1 VTPDDERQQAWRKEV
16 RAFGL
21 VAAALTNPV
30 PKLLEDLTVPEETL
44 RSLEREPPL
53 VYFSPFGALPKD
65 IAYDRGEPVHPPTG
79 THDLLTEREVAR
91 SDAGWS
97 GTPDLPHAASSE
109 ARPPVFSFRRRD
121 RSVQEGS
128 VDADAARGHS
138 RVPGAAPG
146 ESANPAYPDP
156 SASERSEMTYVSGNE
171 GFAGSALQPAVDP
184 MSLLDDLA
192 ENVLGTGKRRAR
204 DVPAHPAN
212 TPPQAV
218 RLREPGRE
226 AHGGDKTADP
236 VYPAGR
242 GSRWEEESVAATDLR
257 KAGSEDGGVN
267 ALFGSLAE
275 DLFSFPVRTPG
286 EPAIPE
292 HSAFAPPAGAS
303 DGPADGF
310 PPGVSAPGTDDGM
323 TEKVPGQYADPEAF
337 AEIINDVLVR
347 QARRHGVD
355 LS

>member
-1 VTPDDERQQAWRKEV
+1 MVT
-16 RAFGL
+16 
-21 VAAALTNPV
+21 
-30 PKLLEDLTVPEETL
+30 
-44 RSLEREPPL
+44 S
-53 VYFSPFGALPKD
+53 
-65 IAYDRGEPVHPPTG
+65 
-79 THDLLTEREVAR
+79 
-91 SDAGWS
+91 SDAGRS

-109 ARPPVFSFRRRD
+109 APPPVFSFRRRD
-121 RSVQEGS
+121 RSVQEGA
-128 VDADAARGHS
+128 VDADAAR
-138 RVPGAAPG
+138 G

-156 SASERSEMTYVSGNE
+156 SASERSEVTYVSGNE
-171 GFAGSALQPAVDP
+171 GLAGSAFQPAVDP

-192 ENVLGTGKRRAR
+192 ENVLGARKRRAR

-226 AHGGDKTADP
+226 AYGGEKTADP

-242 GSRWEEESVAATDLR
+242 SGRWEEESVAA
-257 KAGSEDGGVN
+257 EDGGAN

-275 DLFSFPVRTPG
+275 DLFSFPVRTRG

-292 HSAFAPPAGAS
+292 HSAFAPPDGAS

-323 TEKVPGQYADPEAF
+323 TEKVPEQYVDPEAF
-337 AEIINDVLVR
+337 AEVINDVLVR